1 MTLFWSLIGLTMG
14 VAVAFPLQKT
24 FPVLKS
30 QSSVIQ
36 PFRPRASVLSS
47 SVSFNEEL
55 RQGIMSIDG
64 ANELM
69 MSQLNTIRQT
79 QNFRLFSVDILAS
92 CEYMPQEL
100 FECYSETCEIYPV
113 DDEQVNASVIVILK
127 VLRRIEFV
135 KSHSPHNEGARQYKA
150 NGLRGQ

>member
-24 FPVLKS
+24 FPALKS
-30 QSSVIQ
+30 QSPVIQ

-64 ANELM
+64 ANELI
-69 MSQLNTIRQT
+69 MSQLNAIRQT

-127 VLRRIEFV
+127 VRHRIEFV
-135 KSHSPHNEGARQYKA
+135 KSHSPQ
-150 NGLRGQ
+150 